1 MTNCTDR
8 RTAVDERTRLVG
20 VDFKDTALM
29 KLELAKGRETVSEA
43 MAMMKAEDVGD
54 KAVAKAKRRE
64 KKLKKKLA
72 RKREQSE
79 RNDDGGSG
87 FSVTLG
93 APGGDGNDSPSE
105 FHPDANDSPAEYD
118 PDANDSPA
126 EYEPDGEGEEVPRRA
141 RKKAR
146 GLGSLQDDEALALK
160 LLGAA

>member
-1 MTNCTDR
+1 
-8 RTAVDERTRLVG
+8 VDERTRLVG

-29 KLELAKGRETVSEA
+29 KQELAKGRETVNEA

-72 RKREQSE
+72 RKRELDD
-79 RNDDGGSG
+79 RNDGDSGGY
-87 FSVTLG
+87 SVTLG
-93 APGGDGNDSPSE
+93 THGSDDG
-105 FHPDANDSPAEYD
+105 AGSPAEYD
-118 PDANDSPA
+118 PNADDSPA
-126 EYEPDGEGEEVPRRA
+126 EYEPDGEEEEVRRT